1 MGLSPLITDPARLAP
16 PLIKKNKK
24 TWHMTLDT
32 WHVTCD
38 TWHTTCDMW
47 HVTHGGGGTFY
58 QNFSSQAK
66 SWLQICQFVE
76 LFSVKQQT
84 KQKKLISLS
93 FEFYNMVQF
102 PDDVF
107 TLQVLR
113 FQYRWLPSV
122 FIPTLIS
129 SWYFCWKPPLRSILF
144 ASKHYISWPIVVNI
158 MTSLL
163 MLTAGS
169 IFDVSKLPVVH
180 IQINILKE

>member
-1 MGLSPLITDPARLAP
+1 
-16 PLIKKNKK
+16 
-24 TWHMTLDT
+24 
-32 WHVTCD
+32 
-38 TWHTTCDMW
+38 MW

-66 SWLQICQFVE
+66 SWLQIYRFVE

-129 SWYFCWKPPLRSILF
+129 S
-144 ASKHYISWPIVVNI
+144 
-158 MTSLL
+158 
-163 MLTAGS
+163 
-169 IFDVSKLPVVH
+169 
-180 IQINILKE
+180 